1 MRKQVFAGFAVIL
14 LVLSVT
20 AMSAYA
26 QQVTA
31 KIPFEFRV
39 EKKTLSA
46 GTYTV
51 ELPKADAKALTLRN
65 QGTGATT
72 QVPIITRLA
81 AKDPPDHDPHLVFD
95 KADEAHALAEFWLAG
110 MDGFYLGGFMTMHTH
125 VTVKA
130 SK

>member
-1 MRKQVFAGFAVIL
+1 MRKLVLVGSVAVL
-14 LVLSVT
+14 LVFSAT
-20 AMSAYA
+20 ALSAYA

-31 KIPFEFRV
+31 KIPFEFQV
-39 EKKTLSA
+39 EKKTLPA

-51 ELPKADAKALTLRN
+51 ALSNANAKALTLRN

-81 AKDPPDHDPHLVFD
+81 AKTQSDLDPHLVFD
-95 KADEAHALAEFWLAG
+95 KADEAHALAEFWLPG
-110 MDGFYLGGFMTMHTH
+110 MDGFYLGGFMTMHSH
-125 VTVKA
+125 VTIKA